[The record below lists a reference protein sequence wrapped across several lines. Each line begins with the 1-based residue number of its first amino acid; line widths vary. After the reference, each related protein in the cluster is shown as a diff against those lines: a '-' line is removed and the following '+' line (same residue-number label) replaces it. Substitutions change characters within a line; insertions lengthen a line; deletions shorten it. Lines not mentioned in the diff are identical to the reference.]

1 MHSAK
6 LPAFGSEE
14 FDRNG
19 ENPSSAEWNTSRV
32 ARNDVS
38 DRRELW
44 FKERFADRGA
54 ALNVIISAICGVQEL
69 SSTRH
74 PASAPR
80 EKLCFTWNRRQT
92 KRTLTGF
99 TPCPAALE
107 WCLPVWRGFTVYWHF
122 YRFVQVGYELLIA
135 TVSFIILLFG
145 MGSFKKEKGVGLYG
159 KREVRGWW
167 WIKFW
172 SVMAPCGYFGHL
184 FSSSVCMCPPPPP
197 PDPGCWKWPIYLPC
211 CNETQPFTSSS
222 YHTGR
227 NEPPQ

>member
-145 MGSFKKEKGVGLYG
+145 MGSFKKEKGVGLYME
-159 KREVRGWW
+159 REKWEGDDELSFDPSWHPAG
-167 WIKFW
+167 I
-172 SVMAPCGYFGHL
+172 SVTFSPAVCACAPPTPPPRPWLLKVTHL
-184 FSSSVCMCPPPPP
+184 FALLQWNTAFYKQLLS
-197 PDPGCWKWPIYLPC
+197 
-211 CNETQPFTSSS
+211 
-222 YHTGR
+222 HR
-227 NEPPQ
+227 